1 MKKFIL
7 FFASAFLLTVNINAQ
22 KSAKEIKGD
31 KFFERYSFTKAI
43 EKYVE
48 SKELTNEGK
57 KRLAES
63 YKNTNQYAESK
74 SAYEKFITSSDATA
88 EDVFNYA
95 SILRLKGNYEE
106 SIQWLEKFKDM
117 APEDKRAISY
127 VNNAEQLENLH
138 VDEGRY
144 KITHLDVNT
153 ESQDFGTSYFK
164 DKIVFAT
171 TREGTSGI
179 KRKYNWNDMPFL
191 NLYVSERE
199 GDQLKE
205 PEQLNKSLNNKLHDG
220 PASFNEAGNL
230 MVFTRNDPKMK
241 GEDGTIRLQ
250 LYFTEKDEKDKWQK
264 EVPFKLNN
272 PNYSVGHPWMSKD
285 GEVMYFASDMP
296 GGIGGVDIYRI
307 TKNSDGTW
315 GEAVNLGEPIN
326 TEGDE
331 MFPFYQEEQGILF
344 FASSGHIGLGG
355 LDIYIAPDIGEGEFI
370 KILNAGAPMNTR
382 FDDFSLIVDETMN
395 KGYFTSNREGGKGDD
410 DIYAFQLLKPF
421 NIGKQIIGT
430 ALDKDGNIL
439 ANTIVNLYDENGQI
453 INTVETTEDGKYKF
467 SVDADLEFKLTGT
480 KEDYLDGE
488 KSVSTKTSDYEIIA
502 DVILEKDPGL
512 TLYALVTDKKTGSPL
527 EGVKMIIKD
536 NETGAVE
543 EYITQSTGDYRK
555 ILQDKKV
562 NDKGSFDFTLKKEG
576 YFSKT
581 QTYEETFDKPGQ
593 YDVHIKLDFT
603 MDPLVTDLNQ
613 MVVINEIYFD
623 FNKYKIRTEAAVE
636 LNKIVEIMNKYPEMV
651 IELGSHTDCRGT
663 KSYNMKL
670 SDRRAKA
677 SAEYIKERITNPERI
692 YGKGYGESKLLNDC
706 ACEGNK
712 LSTCSEEEHD
722 VNRRTEFKVISTGS
736 DEIRVKTTGNNSFD

>member
-7 FFASAFLLTVNINAQ
+7 FFATALIFSVNINAQ

-43 EKYVE
+43 EKYIEV
-48 SKELTNEGK
+48 KELTNEGK

-106 SIQWLEKFKDM
+106 SIQWLNKFKDM

-153 ESQDFGTSYFK
+153 ESQDFGTAYYK

-171 TREGTSGI
+171 TREGTKSI

-199 GDQLKE
+199 GDQLNE

-220 PASFNEAGNL
+220 PASFNEAGNQ

-250 LYFTEKDEKDKWQK
+250 MFFTEKDEKDKWLK

-272 PNYSVGHPWMSKD
+272 PDYSVGHPWMSKD
-285 GEVMYFASDMP
+285 GDVMYFASDMP

-331 MFPFYQEEQGILF
+331 MFPFYQEDQGILF
-344 FASSGHIGLGG
+344 FASNGHIGLGG
-355 LDIYIAPDIGEGEFI
+355 LDIYIAPDIGEGDFI

-382 FDDFSLIVDETMN
+382 FDDFSLIVDENMK

-430 ALDKDGNIL
+430 ALDKEGNIL
-439 ANTIVNLYDENGQI
+439 ASTIVNLYDENGQI
-453 INTVETTEDGKYKF
+453 INTVETSEDGKYKF

-488 KSVSTKTSDYEIIA
+488 KNVSTKTSDYEIIA

-527 EGVKMIIKD
+527 EGVRMIIKD
-536 NETGAVE
+536 NETGVVE
-543 EYITQSTGDYRK
+543 EFITQNSGDYRK

-603 MDPLVTDLNQ
+603 MDPLVTDLSQ
-613 MVVINEIYFD
+613 MVQINEIYFD

-670 SDRRAKA
+670 SDKRAKA
-677 SAEYIKERITNPERI
+677 SAEYIKERISNPDRI

-736 DEIRVKTTGNNSFD
+736 DEIRVKTTGHNSFD

>member
-1 MKKFIL
+1 MKKIIL
-7 FFASAFLLTVNINAQ
+7 FFATSLIFSISINAQ

-31 KFFERYSFTKAI
+31 KFYERYSFSKAI
-43 EKYVE
+43 EKYIE

-57 KRLAES
+57 KRLAEG

-74 SAYEKFITSSDATA
+74 SAYEKFISSSDATA

-106 SIQWLEKFKDM
+106 SIQWLEKFKEM

-127 VNNAEQLENLH
+127 VNNAEQLDNLH

-153 ESQDFGTSYFK
+153 ESQDFGTSYYK

-171 TREGTSGI
+171 TREGTKGV

-191 NLYVSERE
+191 NLYVSDRE

-220 PASFNEAGNL
+220 PASFNAAGNQ
-230 MVFTRNDPKMK
+230 MVFTRNDPKSK

-250 LYFTEKDEKDKWQK
+250 MYFTQKDEKDKWQK

-272 PNYSVGHPWMSKD
+272 PNYSVGHPWMNKD
-285 GEVMYFASDMP
+285 GNMMYFASDMP
-296 GGIGGVDIYRI
+296 GGMGGVDIYRI
-307 TKNSDGTW
+307 EKNTDGTW
-315 GEAVNLGEPIN
+315 GDPINLGETIN

-355 LDIYIAPDIGEGEFI
+355 LDIYIAPDIGDGEFI

-382 FDDFSLIVDETMN
+382 FDDFSLIVDENMK
-395 KGYFTSNREGGKGDD
+395 KGYFTSNREGGMGDD
-410 DIYAFQLLKPF
+410 DIYAFELLKPF

-430 ALDKDGNIL
+430 ALDIDGNIL
-439 ANTIVNLYDENGQI
+439 ANTVVNLYNSNGEI
-453 INTVETTEDGKYKF
+453 INTVETSDDGKYKF
-467 SVDADLEFKLTGT
+467 SVDADLDFKLTGN
-480 KEDYLDGE
+480 KEEYLEGE
-488 KSVSTKTSDYEIIA
+488 KNVSTKTNDYEIIA

-512 TLYALVTDKKTGSPL
+512 NLYALVTDKKTGDPL

-536 NETGAVE
+536 NETGIVE
-543 EYITQSTGDYRK
+543 EFITKNSGDYIK
-555 ILQDKKV
+555 ILKDKKV

-603 MDPLVTDLNQ
+603 MDPLVTDLSQ
-613 MVVINEIYFD
+613 MVQINEIYFD
-623 FNKYKIRTEAAVE
+623 FNKYKIRSEAAVE

-677 SAEYIKERITNPERI
+677 SAEYIKERISNPDRI
-692 YGKGYGESKLLNDC
+692 YGKGNGESKLLNDC

-722 VNRRTEFKVISTGS
+722 LNRRTEFKVISTGS
-736 DEIRVKTTGNNSFD
+736 AEIRVKTSGHNSFD

>member
-7 FFASAFLLTVNINAQ
+7 FFATALLFSLNISAQ

-43 EKYVE
+43 EKYLE

-63 YKNTNQYAESK
+63 YKNTNQIAESK
-74 SAYEKFITSSDATA
+74 SAYERFITSSDATA

-106 SIQWLEKFKDM
+106 SIQWLNKFKDM

-153 ESQDFGTSYFK
+153 ESQDFGTAYFK

-171 TREGTSGI
+171 TREGAKSI

-220 PASFNEAGNL
+220 PASFNAAGNQ

-250 LYFTEKDEKDKWQK
+250 MFFTEKDEKDKWKK

-272 PNYSVGHPWMSKD
+272 PNYSVGHPWLSKD
-285 GEVMYFASDMP
+285 GDEMYFASDMP
-296 GGIGGVDIYRI
+296 GGFGGVDIYRI

-315 GEAVNLGEPIN
+315 GNPINLGETIN

-344 FASSGHIGLGG
+344 FASNGHIGLGG

-382 FDDFSLIVDETMN
+382 FDDFSLIVDENMK

-430 ALDKDGNIL
+430 ALDKEGNIL
-439 ANTIVNLYDENGQI
+439 ASTIINLYDNNGQI
-453 INTVETTEDGKYKF
+453 INTVETSEDGKYKF

-488 KSVSTKTSDYEIIA
+488 KNVSTKTSDYEIIA

-536 NETGAVE
+536 NETGVVE
-543 EYITQSTGDYRK
+543 EFITQNSGDYRK

-562 NDKGSFDFTLKKEG
+562 NDKGSFNFTLIKEG

-603 MDPLVTDLNQ
+603 MDPLVSDLNQ
-613 MVVINEIYFD
+613 MVQINEIYFE

-663 KSYNMKL
+663 KTYNMKL
-670 SDRRAKA
+670 SDKRAKA
-677 SAEYIKERITNPERI
+677 SAEYIKERISNPDRI

-736 DEIRVKTTGNNSFD
+736 DEIRVKTTGHNSFD

>member
-7 FFASAFLLTVNINAQ
+7 FFATALLFSLNISAQ

-43 EKYVE
+43 EKYLE

-63 YKNTNQYAESK
+63 YKNTNQIAESK
-74 SAYEKFITSSDATA
+74 SAYERFITSSDATA

-106 SIQWLEKFKDM
+106 SIQWLNKFKDM

-153 ESQDFGTSYFK
+153 ESQDFGTAYFK

-171 TREGTSGI
+171 TREGAKSI

-220 PASFNEAGNL
+220 PASFNAAGNQ

-250 LYFTEKDEKDKWQK
+250 MFFTEKDEKDKWKK

-272 PNYSVGHPWMSKD
+272 PNYSVGHPWLSKD
-285 GEVMYFASDMP
+285 GDEMYFASDMP
-296 GGIGGVDIYRI
+296 GGFGGVDIYRI

-315 GEAVNLGEPIN
+315 GNPINLGETIN

-344 FASSGHIGLGG
+344 FASNGHIGLGG

-382 FDDFSLIVDETMN
+382 FDDFSLIVDENMK

-430 ALDKDGNIL
+430 ALDKEGNIL
-439 ANTIVNLYDENGQI
+439 ASTIINLYDNNGQI
-453 INTVETTEDGKYKF
+453 INTVETSEDGKYKF

-488 KSVSTKTSDYEIIA
+488 KNVSTKTSDYEIIA

-536 NETGAVE
+536 NETGVVE
-543 EYITQSTGDYRK
+543 EFITQNSGDYRK

-562 NDKGSFDFTLKKEG
+562 NDKGSFNFTLIKEG

-603 MDPLVTDLNQ
+603 MDPLVTDLSQ
-613 MVVINEIYFD
+613 MVQINEIYFE

-663 KSYNMKL
+663 KTYNMKL
-670 SDRRAKA
+670 SDKRAKA
-677 SAEYIKERITNPERI
+677 SAEYIKERISNPDRI

-736 DEIRVKTTGNNSFD
+736 DEIRVKTTGHNSFD